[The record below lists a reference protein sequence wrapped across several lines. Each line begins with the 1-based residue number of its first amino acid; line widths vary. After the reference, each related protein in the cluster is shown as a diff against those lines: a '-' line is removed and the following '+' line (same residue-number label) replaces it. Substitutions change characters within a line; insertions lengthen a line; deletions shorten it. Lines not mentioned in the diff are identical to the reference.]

1 MRRKHPSIKLERKRE
16 REREKKRIR
25 KSSGCNTASG
35 RREKVLIVKILV
47 ILCKITAPYNS
58 KQMVLSTA
66 GSGKKKEGAVF
77 QPGIYLRTY
86 SPAISICD
94 VAILIAKAEAAATA
108 LMDRNAATA
117 AAAAETAWGMATRS
131 D

>member
-1 MRRKHPSIKLERKRE
+1 
-16 REREKKRIR
+16 
-25 KSSGCNTASG
+25 
-35 RREKVLIVKILV
+35 
-47 ILCKITAPYNS
+47 
-58 KQMVLSTA
+58 MVLSTA
-66 GSGKKKEGAVF
+66 GSGKKKVGAVF

-117 AAAAETAWGMATRS
+117 AAAAACDSLGYGIRLFIS
-131 D
+131 LPD